1 MYIEYLSVSNFRN
14 YARLEIALPDAPV
27 VIYGENAQGKTSLL
41 EAIYYLATSKSP
53 YTTSDRQLLH
63 WSTENDPLPFARLA
77 AEIRSPV
84 RGVSR
89 LEIALVLERAPDGSQ
104 RFRKTVRINGVDKR
118 VMDTIGLIN
127 VVLFLPRDLTLIEGA
142 PADRRRFMD
151 VTLSQVD
158 AEYIA
163 AIEKYEKTLPQRNAL
178 LRRIADNQASARE
191 LAYWDEQLI
200 ASGSVVISGRQR
212 FLREVEVQ
220 AQREHFEL
228 TGRRE
233 KLTLHYQPSF
243 TPTFEGDGQ
252 LSFHLLGLDLHREL
266 TPDDIRPQFEE
277 QLQAEQEESIR
288 RGVTLSGPHRDE
300 LRIFINDRDAGLYGS
315 RGQARTAVMSLKF
328 AEMAWMQERMGERP
342 ILLLDEVAAELD
354 KQRRAYLL
362 ERVSGN
368 KQTLLTTTDLD
379 IFDQAFLQRAAVWQV
394 ESGKINVN
402 R

>member
-14 YARLEIALPDAPV
+14 YARLEIGLPDAPV

-41 EAIYYLATSKSP
+41 EAIYYLATSRSP

-63 WSTENDPLPFARLA
+63 WATENDPLPFARLS
-77 AEIRSPV
+77 AEIRSQR
-84 RGVSR
+84 RGVTR
-89 LEIALVLERAPDGSQ
+89 LEIALVLERTADGAQ

-158 AEYIA
+158 ADYVA

-178 LRRIADNQASARE
+178 LRRIADHQASVKE

-200 ASGSVVISGRQR
+200 DAGSTVISGRQR

-243 TPTFEGDGQ
+243 APTVEGDGQ

-266 TPDDIRPQFEE
+266 TPEEIRPQFEQ
-277 QLQAEQEESIR
+277 QLQSEQDESIR

-328 AEMAWMQERMGERP
+328 AEMAWMHERMGERP

-362 ERVSGN
+362 DRISGN
-368 KQTLLTTTDLD
+368 TQTLLTTTDLD
-379 IFDQAFLQRAAVWQV
+379 IFDDAFLQRAAVWQV
-394 ESGKINVN
+394 ESGKININ

>member
-1 MYIEYLSVSNFRN
+1 VNIEYLSVSNFRN
-14 YARLEIALPDAPV
+14 YSRLEIGLPDSPIIV
-27 VIYGENAQGKTSLL
+27 YGENAQGKTSLL

-53 YTTSDRQLLH
+53 YTNSDRQLLH

-77 AEIRSPV
+77 AEVRSPL

-118 VMDTIGLIN
+118 VMDTIGIVN

-158 AEYIA
+158 ADYVA
-163 AIEKYEKTLPQRNAL
+163 ANDKYEKTLPQRNAL
-178 LRRIADNQASARE
+178 LRRIADNQASVKE

-200 ASGSVVISGRQR
+200 DAGSVIISGRQR

-228 TGRRE
+228 TGRKE
-233 KLTLHYQPSF
+233 KLTLRYQPSF

-252 LSFHLLGLDLHREL
+252 MSFQLLGLDLHREL
-266 TPDDIRPQFEE
+266 TPDEIRPQFQQQLADE
-277 QLQAEQEESIR
+277 QDESIR

-300 LRIFINDRDAGLYGS
+300 LRILINDRDAGLYGS

-328 AEMAWMQERMGERP
+328 AEMAWMQERSGERP

-362 ERVSGN
+362 DRISGN

-379 IFDQAFLQRAAVWQV
+379 IFDESFLQRAAMWEV
-394 ESGKINVN
+394 ESGKITVQS
-402 R
+402 